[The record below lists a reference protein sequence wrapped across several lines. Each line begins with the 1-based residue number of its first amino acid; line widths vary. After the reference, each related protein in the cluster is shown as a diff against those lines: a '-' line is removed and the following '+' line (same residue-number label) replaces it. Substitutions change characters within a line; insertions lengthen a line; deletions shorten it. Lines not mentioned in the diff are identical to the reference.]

1 MRNFPHLPF
10 SSLKLYSCARVY
22 CYILVF
28 VLNECDVIAFVTIH
42 TGVADLGRWPWSDT
56 TWPHSSVLTT
66 HITVLHDRWR
76 RYQGTEETRQ
86 LWHHDGPS
94 CVYGGSSPLDI
105 FIRVHDSDCPYSRT
119 ATSCTLAV
127 TYWST
132 EWTRQAHAMG
142 TCMANSDP
150 ALKKRLRGR
159 RWEGRC
165 SYV

>member
-1 MRNFPHLPF
+1 MRHFPHLPF
-10 SSLKLYSCARVY
+10 SLLKLYSCARVY

-94 CVYGGSSPLDI
+94 CFYGGSSPPLV
-105 FIRVHDSDCPYSRT
+105 FIRVHNSDCLYSRNF
-119 ATSCTLAV
+119 
-127 TYWST
+127 Y
-132 EWTRQAHAMG
+132 
-142 TCMANSDP
+142 SDVFEYVVNTP
-150 ALKKRLRGR
+150 SSRHGYLHCEFRSSFKKRLRGR

-165 SYV
+165 SYM